1 MNKDDIL
8 EMSRK
13 ENRGQDLF
21 VAKVNESSATI
32 SSIIATLFA
41 TVLFVVQCL
50 VKDEYNLAL
59 YAVMLVIGAGTFT
72 SKAVFLKRKRDIV
85 LAILFSVATV
95 IVTAIYLYQMIAG

>member
-21 VAKVNESSATI
+21 VAKVNENAATI
-32 SSIIATLFA
+32 SSIVATLCA
-41 TVLFVVQCL
+41 TDLFIVQCL
-50 VKDEYNLAL
+50 VKGEYNLAL
-59 YAVMLVIGAGTFT
+59 YSVMLVIGAATFT

-85 LAILFSVATV
+85 LAILFSIATLA
-95 IVTAIYLYQMIAG
+95 VTAVYLYQMIAG

>member
-41 TVLFVVQCL
+41 TVLFIVQCL
-50 VKDEYNLAL
+50 VKGEYNLAL
-59 YAVMLVIGAGTFT
+59 YSVMLVIGAATFT

-85 LAILFSVATV
+85 LAILFSIATLA
-95 IVTAIYLYQMIAG
+95 VTAVYLYQMIAG